1 MISDE
6 TFGDFMGSDLN
17 GKVDSVA
24 LFLSYSL
31 Y

>member
-17 GKVDSVA
+17 GKVGSVA